1 MYTKMLVF
9 DMDGTIA
16 DLYGVSNWLT
26 DLETEK
32 TRPYDIAE
40 PLYHMETLTAILCKL
55 QNQGWKIAITT
66 WLTMNG
72 TKEYNTAVT
81 KSKKAW
87 LKKYNFPYDEIH
99 CIKYG
104 TTKANCTRNKAKF
117 QILIDD
123 NEKIRKGWTLGDT
136 IDATKNILPFLE
148 NLLDNN

>member
-1 MYTKMLVF
+1 
-9 DMDGTIA
+9 MDGTIA

-66 WLTMNG
+66 WLAMNG

-87 LKKYNFPYDEIH
+87 LKKVTKKRTQKNVFCAADWLISCMLKEYGNWQALSVKMFWM
-99 CIKYG
+99 IKNM
-104 TTKANCTRNKAKF
+104 KTR
-117 QILIDD
+117 
-123 NEKIRKGWTLGDT
+123 T
-136 IDATKNILPFLE
+136 
-148 NLLDNN
+148 